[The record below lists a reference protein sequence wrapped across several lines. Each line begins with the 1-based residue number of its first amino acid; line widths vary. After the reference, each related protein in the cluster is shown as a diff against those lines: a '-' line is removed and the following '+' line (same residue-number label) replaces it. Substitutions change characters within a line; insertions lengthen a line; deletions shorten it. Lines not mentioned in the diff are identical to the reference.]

1 MKKKAS
7 DSVNNLKIFN
17 NEDFGDVR
25 TTEINGRTEYVVN
38 GTMIDRFKLLAI
50 ACDENNEDNAW
61 EIMRVASIIFHP
73 QDDDVFNSLYG
84 AAAME
89 ITRKFKNDEM
99 YFQNIFKENY
109 SKIRKGKIIKNKT
122 DGHNIPDAWVEED
135 GYIIPVEVKLRK
147 FDQQALNQLLRYIK
161 AYGSSRGIAVARELA
176 VELPHNIEFISF
188 SEWEVLEEE

>member
-1 MKKKAS
+1 M
-7 DSVNNLKIFN
+7 NELQIFN
-17 NEDFGDVR
+17 SNEFGQIR
-25 TTEINGRTEYVVN
+25 TTEINGKTEYIVN

-84 AAAME
+84 AVAME

-99 YFQNIFKENY
+99 YFKNIFKENY
-109 SKIRKGKIIKNKT
+109 SKIRNGKIIKNKT

-147 FDQQALNQLLRYIK
+147 FDQRALNQLLRYIK
-161 AYGSSRGIAVARELA
+161 AFGSSKGIAVARELA

-188 SEWEVLEEE
+188 SELEVVDEK

>member
-1 MKKKAS
+1 MN
-7 DSVNNLKIFN
+7 DLQIFDN
-17 NEDFGDVR
+17 AEFGQIR
-25 TTEINGRTEYVVN
+25 TVVKDGKTEYIVN
-38 GTMIDRFKLLAI
+38 GVMIDRFKLLAM
-50 ACDENNEDNAW
+50 ACDEDDEDNAW

-89 ITRKFKNDEM
+89 IVRNFKKDEM

-135 GYIIPVEVKLRK
+135 GYIIPVEVKLKK
-147 FDQQALNQLLRYIK
+147 FDKKALEQLVRYMK
-161 AYGSSRGIAVARELA
+161 AYGSLKGIAVARELC
-176 VELPHNIEFISF
+176 VKLPHNIDFISF
-188 SEWEVLEEE
+188 SELEVVNEK